1 MRALILSVLFL
12 SLPLL
17 HAELIQVIQLA
28 RHGARTPNSFEFMAN
43 QYQETEGQLTVLGL
57 TQQYHLG
64 QEMRKRYIEDTAFL
78 SEEFNSSEVLIK
90 SSWKNRTIS
99 SAYAFANGLYPQ
111 EDGTIHE
118 NIFAEDFPVENIL
131 PLKKR
136 VNKVEKDDIRSI
148 RLDEEWAKSVV
159 EIIQEDGDLYFH
171 AQKDGNCPPAEKI
184 TKELKKSR
192 ESRDIEDF
200 LSLALYPQLAASI
213 NGPLGYTRVQPEDLN
228 MKKAKSVLDNYRCNT
243 FHGKDHP
250 EIDDLTLKLLIKTRY
265 MYAYKL
271 MLLDDMVKSVAST
284 KLFKEFLDLTS
295 NARDRVENTPKFVF
309 YSAHDTNMEI
319 LFSIFLLESIIA
331 KDDHYNIIP
340 FASVFSVEV
349 HRETENV
356 DGEVKENHYV
366 RILFND
372 EPQFIKWCMGY
383 QCSLSQFHKIL
394 EHYIVPSLEEFCSIG
409 KPIKQ
414 AVKPEEAACV
424 IES

>member
-43 QYQETEGQLTVLGL
+43 QYQEDEGQLTALGL

-64 QEMRKRYIEDTAFL
+64 QEMRKRYIEDTNFL
-78 SEEFNSSEVLIK
+78 SDEFNSSDVLIK
-90 SSWKNRTIS
+90 SSWKNRTIR

-111 EDGTIHE
+111 EDGIIHD

-136 VNKVEKDDIRSI
+136 VNKVDKDDIRSI
-148 RLDEEWAKSVV
+148 KLNEEWAKSVI

-184 TKELKKSR
+184 VKELKKSK
-192 ESRDIEDF
+192 ESSDIEDY

-213 NGPLGYTRVQPEDLN
+213 NGPLGYTRVKPEDLN

-265 MYAYKL
+265 LYAYKL
-271 MLLDDMVKSVAST
+271 MLLDEMVKSVASS
-284 KLFKEFLDLTS
+284 KLFREFLDLTS
-295 NARDRVENTPKFVF
+295 DARNRVENTPKFVF
-309 YSAHDTNMEI
+309 YSAHDTNLEI
-319 LFSIFLLESIIA
+319 LFSIFLLESVIA

-340 FASVFSVEV
+340 FASVFSVEI
-349 HRETENV
+349 HREAENI

-366 RILFND
+366 KILFND

-414 AVKPEEAACV
+414 AVQPEACIV
-424 IES
+424 